1 LLQINKKTNL
11 YKYFFNIVIV
21 LLKEEYILGKKRV
34 CRNLV
39 DGWVLGTHKY
49 IFVRVQVSLL
59 VLNKILGCVFARF
72 LEPSNK
78 SISDINKNE
87 TLEFF

>member
-1 LLQINKKTNL
+1 M
-11 YKYFFNIVIV
+11 
-21 LLKEEYILGKKRV
+21 GKKRV

-72 LEPSNK
+72 LEPSKK

-87 TLEFF
+87 TLEFLKNLLIILYLISTPLPLKKEKEKEK